1 MQRPQGPQNLHGNME
16 ERREEITF
24 TERKSVKSSLSFKQ
38 KMTGKAI
45 CVTFS
50 PLRMLLMKV
59 IFCQVLVLLQEVEMS
74 TIDTAHG
81 PFLDSFYM

>member
-1 MQRPQGPQNLHGNME
+1 
-16 ERREEITF
+16 
-24 TERKSVKSSLSFKQ
+24 
-38 KMTGKAI
+38 MTGKAI

-74 TIDTAHG
+74 TIDTAHR
-81 PFLDSFYM
+81 PFLYSFYM